1 MVKKIF
7 SIAAIAIFAAGAAI
21 LTSCNKE
28 DEVINDDYH
37 CQLKTKDVKNV
48 NMVIEQYGRLVS
60 KALLNPGFRGE
71 LKKAVMEKFD
81 GDYDVLAINLKPDS
95 LQVYSGMAE
104 ILKNTYNESL
114 MGEYGKTYDEFLSN
128 TFGIIPN
135 LQISVPVNCDNWN
148 TSSYMPYV
156 LPLHIDQKEGKGVKV
171 QAFNGSGEICMFD
184 MGEEPSVPVVVVSIS
199 ERVDEKLRFKK
210 YLGYS
215 FTPMDSTPPVPTEL
229 SIDRIYGGELQ
240 LHWSDVAGELGYR
253 VLKKAGP
260 GDFVEIATTNANQN
274 YYVDDEAV
282 PGVWNQY
289 MICSYNENG
298 NSSVMKYLGKHA
310 SYRDVG
316 TDLKLSSIRF
326 DDEDELE
333 LYEAWAR
340 GCPEL
345 RLYIIGGNE
354 STNSAVQ
361 VGRSNVLEPP
371 SRKSIYDSD
380 GWSPNNVIVVENWT
394 TGSHGDILT
403 FFWLEEDGGSSATL
417 NIEAKVEASLD
428 SLFGGILGGYVTLE
442 YKMPINFEDNDDTIG
457 TRDVYFWDPLT
468 KEYSIKGFNWTLQCV
483 N

>member
-1 MVKKIF
+1 MRKTF
-7 SIAAIAIFAAGAAI
+7 RRLAMFAIACVAVGAVV

-28 DEVINDDYH
+28 EEVINDDYH

-184 MGEEPSVPVVVVSIS
+184 MGEKPSVPVVVVSIS

-229 SIDRIYGGELQ
+229 SIDRIHGGELQ

-253 VLKKAGP
+253 VFKKAGP

-310 SYRDVG
+310 SYRDEAMR
-316 TDLKLSSIRF
+316 LKIESVRF
-326 DDEDELE
+326 NNEDAMYR
-333 LYEAWAR
+333 YEEWPR

-345 RLYIIGGNE
+345 KFYVINGNE
-354 STNSAVQ
+354 STNSANILYT
-361 VGRSNVLEPP
+361 SLELEP
-371 SRKSIYDSD
+371 STEEDICDDD
-380 GWSPNNVIVVENWT
+380 GWLLNETVIDKWKTREN
-394 TGSHGDILT
+394 GEILT
-403 FFWLEEDGGSSATL
+403 FFWFEADGGWFDFSVD
-417 NIEAKVEASLD
+417 IEGKVEANLD
-428 SLFGGILGGYVTLE
+428 SLFDGVLKGYVTLQFKE
-442 YKMPINFEDNDDTIG
+442 TIDFESNDDTIG
-457 TRDVYFWDPLT
+457 RCDVHFWDPVNE
-468 KEYSIKGFNWTLQCV
+468 EYSIGGFNWTIGL
-483 N
+483 

>member
-1 MVKKIF
+1 MFTIVCV
-7 SIAAIAIFAAGAAI
+7 AVGAAA
-21 LTSCNKE
+21 LTSCTKD

-184 MGEEPSVPVVVVSIS
+184 MGEKPSVPVVVVSIS

-229 SIDRIYGGELQ
+229 SIDRINGGELQ
-240 LHWSDVAGELGYR
+240 LYWSDVAGELGYR
-253 VLKKAGP
+253 VFKKAGP

-310 SYRDVG
+310 SYRDEAMR
-316 TDLKLSSIRF
+316 LKIESVRF
-326 DDEDELE
+326 NNEDAMYR
-333 LYEAWAR
+333 YEEWPR

-345 RLYIIGGNE
+345 KFYVINGNK
-354 STNSAVQ
+354 STNSANILYT
-361 VGRSNVLEPP
+361 SLELEP
-371 SRKSIYDSD
+371 STEEDICDDD
-380 GWSPNNVIVVENWT
+380 GWLLNETVIDKWKTREN
-394 TGSHGDILT
+394 GEILT
-403 FFWLEEDGGSSATL
+403 FFWFEADGGWFDFSVD
-417 NIEAKVEASLD
+417 IEGKVEANLD
-428 SLFGGILGGYVTLE
+428 SLFDGVLKGYVTLQFKE
-442 YKMPINFEDNDDTIG
+442 TIDFESNDDTIG
-457 TRDVYFWDPLT
+457 RCDVHFWDPVNE
-468 KEYSIKGFNWTLQCV
+468 EYSIGGFNWTIGL
-483 N
+483 